1 MKWSALTSFSRY
13 DTSLN
18 YYRDNAR
25 HRHRTNGGHSTDVLQ
40 KNSCDKRS
48 CTHVAFGTYPPD
60 TIRVTFCLPPV
71 PRPGRLHSSEGIQPL
86 DNRHPIVGCYEA
98 FAKVLATSFLFFY
111 GLHVVF
117 FEDFCIHEH
126 A

>member
-1 MKWSALTSFSRY
+1 MEWSALTSFSRY

-18 YYRDNAR
+18 YYQDNAR
-25 HRHRTNGGHSTDVLQ
+25 HRNGGHSTDVLQ
-40 KNSCDKRS
+40 KKS

-71 PRPGRLHSSEGIQPL
+71 PRPGRLHSSERMQPL
-86 DNRHPIVGCYEA
+86 DNRHPIVSCYEA
-98 FAKVLATSFLFFY
+98 FAKVLATSFHFFY

-126 A
+126 AS